1 MGVKK
6 GGGRLKKLMG
16 FLLLAVVL
24 LTACN
29 SELAITE
36 LDSVPKRVNEILGIL
51 DSDDYVQMI
60 NDSKKDISYIVINT
74 EGKVTV
80 RVESNGD
87 SILIYIDEVET
98 ENENKKQH
106 LFKLTRDQDYE
117 MIELFKNGESIPF
130 DTAAA
135 I

>member
-1 MGVKK
+1 M
-6 GGGRLKKLMG
+6 KKLMS
-16 FLLLAVVL
+16 FLIMTVFI

-36 LDSVPKRVNEILGIL
+36 QDTVPKSVNEILGVL

-80 RVESNGD
+80 RVESKGD

-98 ENENKKQH
+98 ENEDKKQRV
-106 LFKLTRDQDYE
+106 FKLTRDRDYE
-117 MIELFKNGESIPF
+117 MIELFKNDESIPF
-130 DTAAA
+130 DTVAA